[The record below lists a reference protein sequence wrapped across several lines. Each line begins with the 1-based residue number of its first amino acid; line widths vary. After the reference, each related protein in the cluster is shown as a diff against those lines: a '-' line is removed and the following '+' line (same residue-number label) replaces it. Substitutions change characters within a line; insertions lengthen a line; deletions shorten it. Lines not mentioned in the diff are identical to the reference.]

1 MAGFFAESFLLQ
13 PAEQPTAAE
22 MASLE
27 QTAINFMLFGLRYAI
42 IRKPL
47 VCWMAARGN
56 LEVLSNSAE
65 LDEAEESPL
74 NGAAR
79 PKLVPIPIL
88 SHPRSNSSGL
98 LILNTDEAVSYLS
111 LR

>member
-1 MAGFFAESFLLQ
+1 MV
-13 PAEQPTAAE
+13 
-22 MASLE
+22 
-27 QTAINFMLFGLRYAI
+27 IGLRYAI

-65 LDEAEESPL
+65 LDEAEESPP

-79 PKLVPIPIL
+79 PKLVPVPIL

-98 LILNTDEAVSYLS
+98 LILNTDEVVSYRFLGKVS
-111 LR
+111 VIFKPAGVFRACGRDQGAFEESPLDPKPF

>member
-1 MAGFFAESFLLQ
+1 
-13 PAEQPTAAE
+13 
-22 MASLE
+22 
-27 QTAINFMLFGLRYAI
+27 
-42 IRKPL
+42 
-47 VCWMAARGN
+47 MAAREN

-65 LDEAEESPL
+65 LDEAEETRH

-98 LILNTDEAVSYLS
+98 LILNTDETVSYRLLGKVS
-111 LR
+111 VCFKPAGVFRACGRDQGAF

>member
-1 MAGFFAESFLLQ
+1 MGRFSALGTPSSQTVGLLD
-13 PAEQPTAAE
+13 
-22 MASLE
+22 
-27 QTAINFMLFGLRYAI
+27 GCK
-42 IRKPL
+42 RKL
-47 VCWMAARGN
+47 SA
-56 LEVLSNSAE
+56 LSNVAT
-65 LDEAEESPL
+65 LDEAEEARH

-98 LILNTDEAVSYLS
+98 LILNTDEAVSYQS